1 MNSNVKSY
9 DRGTFGYAAA
19 ACLTCVLL
27 AFNVHAADQVRS
39 ETVKF
44 ADLNLDTPAGVETLY
59 GRIHA
64 AARRV
69 CYEPSEDARAYTVCV
84 KKAQSDAVGKVNLP
98 LLTELFQKK
107 TGNHPQTFIANR

>member
-1 MNSNVKSY
+1 
-9 DRGTFGYAAA
+9 
-19 ACLTCVLL
+19 
-27 AFNVHAADQVRS
+27 
-39 ETVKF
+39 
-44 ADLNLDTPAGVETLY
+44 VETLY

-69 CYEPSEDARAYTVCV
+69 CFEPNDGFRAYTVCV
-84 KKAQSDAVGKVNLP
+84 KKAQSDAVAKVNRP